1 MSPRPSEL
9 SSRLRAVEIFSELD
23 QAELALLSEK
33 LRPLELKAE
42 ETLFHQ
48 GDSGVELYVVGAGLV
63 SISLQIP
70 DGERMELKRFG
81 PGEFFGEMS
90 IFEHM
95 PRSADCVAVEPT
107 LLFALHKDDF
117 FGLIETRPQ
126 TAIKMMYRMLGV
138 TTHRLLNISE
148 FHSEMVLWGEDAR
161 LRSITD
167 DLTGLYNRRFLDAS
181 LEEQFAKA
189 QRNGSQLAVLMIDL
203 DHFNTVNNTCGL
215 PVGDEI
221 LAAAADVFK
230 SSLGSKGIGARYGG
244 DEFSVLL
251 PDMGVEDARAVAEA
265 IRAGVEALDIPAV
278 RAAGLAG
285 VTTSQGLAVY
295 PLHAH
300 DVTGLLEAADKGVY
314 RAKEHGRN
322 RVELP
327 VPS

>member
-1 MSPRPSEL
+1 MSPRPNEL
-9 SSRLRAVEIFSELD
+9 SNRLRAVEIFSELD

-203 DHFNTVNNTCGL
+203 DHFNTVNDTCGL

-251 PDMGVEDARAVAEA
+251 PDMGVEGARAVAEA

-278 RAAGLAG
+278 QAAGLTG

-322 RVELP
+322 RIELP

>member
-1 MSPRPSEL
+1 MSLKMSKL
-9 SSRLRAVEIFSELD
+9 SQRLDSVEIFSDLDATELSL
-23 QAELALLSEK
+23 LAEK
-33 LRPLELKAE
+33 LRQLELKSG

-48 GDSGVELYVVGAGLV
+48 GDSGVELYVVGAGCV

-70 DGERMELKRFG
+70 DGDRIELKRFG

-167 DLTGLYNRRFLDAS
+167 DLTGLYNRRFLDSAF
-181 LEEQFAKA
+181 EEQFGKA

-203 DHFNTVNNTCGL
+203 DHFNAVNDKCGL

-221 LAAAADVFK
+221 LAAAAEIFR
-230 SSLGSKGIGARYGG
+230 SSLGSQGIGARYGG

-251 PDMGVEDARAVAEA
+251 PGMGVKDALAVAEA
-265 IRAGVEALDIPAV
+265 IRAGVEAMDIRAV
-278 RAAGLAG
+278 RDAGLSG

-295 PLHAH
+295 PIHAQ
-300 DVTGLLEAADKGVY
+300 DLTGLLEAADKGVY
-314 RAKEHGRN
+314 RSKERGRN

-327 VPS
+327 VDS